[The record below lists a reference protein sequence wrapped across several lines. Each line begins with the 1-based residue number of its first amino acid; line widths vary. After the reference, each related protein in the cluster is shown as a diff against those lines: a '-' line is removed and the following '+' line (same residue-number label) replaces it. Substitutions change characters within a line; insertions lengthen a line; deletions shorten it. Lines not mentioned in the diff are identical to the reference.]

1 MPKLKTHKATSK
13 RIHITA
19 TGKIMHAHQGR
30 SHLRLAKSKR
40 VKKTYDEMTEL
51 AKPMRQRVKRLLP
64 YGA

>member
-13 RIHITA
+13 RIHITS

-30 SHLRLAKSKR
+30 SHLRLAKAKR

-51 AKPMRQRVKRLLP
+51 ARPLRKRVKRLLP